1 MKKLLILAA
10 AIAFGVPASAQI
22 YYQDATNVDM
32 IRHTLRHEPQRRE
45 IILPKVNGYNVYK
58 ADLHTHSIFSDGDC
72 TPKYRVREAWLDGL
86 DVMAVTEHI
95 EYRPMAK
102 PYMQFLRAEISDKTK
117 QEHKGVVS
125 DLNLPVELSKKEAA
139 AYGLTIIP
147 GVEITRTPETIGHYN
162 ALFTSDNNTIHAEDP
177 MESIKNARKQ
187 GALIMHNHP
196 GWRRKSL
203 DMPEFEKKVYGEK
216 LIDGVEVMNGSEFY
230 PKVAT
235 RAKELGL
242 FISSNTDIH
251 NSTALSYAAGG
262 HLRNMTLI
270 LAPDKS
276 LKSLKEALKA
286 RRSIAYS
293 FGALAGDEQLLK
305 DFFVAS
311 VKFEILS
318 KNANGTTAMW
328 MTNNT
333 SFDYYLRFG
342 NGNMVEFPAFTT
354 RKVTVNKAGELR
366 FTVLNMWVEG
376 EKNPE
381 IKLKF

>member
-95 EYRPMAK
+95 EVRRMEK
-102 PYMQFLRAEISDKTK
+102 PYMQFMRAEISDKTK

-125 DLNLPVELSKKEAA
+125 DLNLPVELSKKEAV
-139 AYGLTIIP
+139 AYGITIIP

-177 MESIKNARKQ
+177 MEAIKNARKQ

-342 NGNMVEFPAFTT
+342 KGNMVEFPAFTT

>member
-10 AIAFGVPASAQI
+10 ALAFGVPVSAQI

-32 IRHTLRHEPQRRE
+32 LRHTLRHEAHRKE

-58 ADLHTHSIFSDGDC
+58 ADLHTHTIFSDGDC

-95 EYRPMAK
+95 EYRPMEK
-102 PYMQFLRAEISDKTK
+102 TYMKFLRAEISEKTK
-117 QEHKGVVS
+117 QEHKGIVS
-125 DLNLPVELSKKEAA
+125 DLNLPVELSKKEAE

-162 ALFTSDNNTIHAEDP
+162 ALFTSDNNTIPADDP
-177 MESIKNARKQ
+177 MEAIKNARKQ
-187 GALIMHNHP
+187 GALVMHNHP

-216 LIDGVEVMNGSEFY
+216 LIDGVEVMNGAEFY

-242 FISSNTDIH
+242 FISANTDIH
-251 NSTALSYAAGG
+251 NSTALSYGKGG

-270 LAPDKS
+270 LAHDKS

-293 FGALAGDEQLLK
+293 FGSLAGDEQLLK

-311 VKFEILS
+311 VKFEVLS
-318 KNANGTTAMW
+318 KNANGSTTMW

-342 NGNMVEFPAFTT
+342 KGNMVEFPAFTT
-354 RKVTVNKAGELR
+354 RKVTVNKAGELS